1 MFDLDKWQQI
11 YSVLKKN
18 KLRTFLTAFGVFWG
32 IFMLMIMIGAG
43 TGLRNGITQGFG
55 DFATNSFFMWTQRTT
70 VSYKGF
76 PKGRYYNFETSDIN
90 ALKENIAGIEYIAPK
105 LQAGSYNSANNN
117 VVRGLKTGA
126 FNING
131 DYPAFNKIDP
141 CIMLKGRF
149 INKLDINKKRKVA
162 VIGERV
168 EEELFDKEENPI
180 GEYIK
185 INGVYFQVVGVSKP
199 LNPNINFGG
208 DKQRSVVVPF
218 TTFQQVYNYGD
229 VVGFFAITAKK
240 GISVS
245 NIENQAMQLMKRKH
259 SISPDDD
266 RAIGHI
272 NIEKEYKKMTGLFNG
287 IGILIWIVG
296 IGTLLAGVIG
306 VSNIM
311 LIVVRERTKE
321 IGIQRALGATPMDII
336 KQILNES
343 VVLTLFS
350 GYVGLIFSVGVI
362 ELLNI
367 ILINSDS
374 ENEMFKNPEIN
385 FNIAIASI
393 FILVIFG
400 ALAGLLPANRAVS
413 IKPIEALRDE

>member
-11 YSVLKKN
+11 YSVLKNN

-32 IFMLMIMIGAG
+32 IFMLMIMVGAG

-90 ALKENIAGIEYIAPK
+90 ALKENISGIKYIAPK

-131 DYPAFNKIDP
+131 DYPEFNKIDP
-141 CIMLKGRF
+141 CIILKGRF

-168 EEELFDKEENPI
+168 LEELFDKDENPI
-180 GEYIK
+180 GEYVK
-185 INGVYFQVVGVSKP
+185 INGVYFQVIGVTKP

-208 DKQRSVVVPF
+208 DKQRSIVVPF
-218 TTFQQVYNYGD
+218 STFQQVYNYGD
-229 VVGFFAITAKK
+229 VVGFFAITAKE
-240 GISVS
+240 GISVTK
-245 NIENQAMQLMKRKH
+245 IEEQAMQLMKRKH
-259 SISPDDD
+259 SISPDDE
-266 RAIGHI
+266 RAVGHI
-272 NIEKEYKKMTGLFNG
+272 NIEKEYKKMKGLFTG

-343 VVLTLFS
+343 VVITLIS

-362 ELLNI
+362 ELLNY
-367 ILINSDS
+367 ILINSES
-374 ENEMFKNPEIN
+374 KNEMFKNPEID
-385 FNIAIASI
+385 FNIAMAAIIILI
-393 FILVIFG
+393 FFG
-400 ALAGLLPANRAVS
+400 ALAGLLPAKRAVS

>member
-76 PKGRYYNFETSDIN
+76 PKGRYYNYKTSDIKT
-90 ALKENIAGIEYIAPK
+90 LKDNIAGIEYIAPK

-141 CIMLKGRF
+141 CIMVKGRF

-168 EEELFDKEENPI
+168 LEELFDKDENPI
-180 GEYIK
+180 GEYVK
-185 INGVYFQVVGVSKP
+185 INGVYFQVIGVSKP

-208 DKQRSVVVPF
+208 DKQRSIVVPF
-218 TTFQQVYNYGD
+218 STFQQVYNYGD
-229 VVGFFAITAKK
+229 VVGFFAIT
-240 GISVS
+240 
-245 NIENQAMQLMKRKH
+245 
-259 SISPDDD
+259 
-266 RAIGHI
+266 
-272 NIEKEYKKMTGLFNG
+272 
-287 IGILIWIVG
+287 
-296 IGTLLAGVIG
+296 
-306 VSNIM
+306 
-311 LIVVRERTKE
+311 
-321 IGIQRALGATPMDII
+321 
-336 KQILNES
+336 
-343 VVLTLFS
+343 
-350 GYVGLIFSVGVI
+350 
-362 ELLNI
+362 
-367 ILINSDS
+367 
-374 ENEMFKNPEIN
+374 
-385 FNIAIASI
+385 
-393 FILVIFG
+393 
-400 ALAGLLPANRAVS
+400 
-413 IKPIEALRDE
+413 